1 MSTLVDT
8 AAGAK
13 PDSVPPVPE
22 GGASTRV
29 WGTRTSWFRTWGF
42 PLALIV
48 VCPPLTVI
56 LWMLTVHFGGSV
68 GTFITEITTADFL
81 ALLPAPSLKAF
92 AIFATWAAVQ
102 LVLLKVLPGSEHLG
116 PPTPMGNRPKYKNNG
131 VLAFF
136 ATHALWY
143 VAAYPLHLFSPTIV
157 YDNFGSITITL
168 SIFAL
173 LFCGFLYWKGV
184 YFPSS
189 SDASRKGNLIWD
201 YYWGVE
207 LHPTMF
213 GTSLKQWFNCR
224 ISMMGWSIILFS
236 FLAKQY
242 ETYGYVSNSMIV
254 SVAIQVAYIF
264 KFFVWETG
272 YFNSLDIM
280 HDRFG
285 FYICWGVTAWLPV
298 VYTLVGLYLVNH
310 PIELS
315 PLAAIAILAL
325 GIGSIWMNYAADAQR
340 QRVRA
345 TNGETTVWG
354 KKPEMM
360 RAEYETGDGEKRSSL
375 LLLSGY
381 WGISRHFHYVP
392 EILLSL
398 AWTLP
403 ALFGHVIPYF
413 YVLYLTILL
422 VDRAGRD
429 EVRCGQKYGTY
440 WEQYCARV
448 RYKIIP
454 GVY

>member
-1 MSTLVDT
+1 MSTITESDRT
-8 AAGAK
+8 AEIAAEITTR
-13 PDSVPPVPE
+13 V
-22 GGASTRV
+22 RV

-48 VCPPLTVI
+48 VCPPLTVV
-56 LWMLTVHFGGSV
+56 LWMITVHFHGSV
-68 GTFITEITTADFL
+68 LEFVRGIDAARFASL
-81 ALLPAPSLKAF
+81 MPMPSLTAA
-92 AIFATWAAVQ
+92 AIFGVWALVQ
-102 LVLLKVLPGSEHLG
+102 LVLLRWLPGKDHLG
-116 PPTPMGNRPKYKNNG
+116 PPTPMGNRPLYKGNG

-136 ATHALWY
+136 VTHALWY

-157 YDNFGSITITL
+157 YDHFGELTITL
-168 SIFAL
+168 SLFAL

-184 YFPSS
+184 NHPSS

-236 FLAKQY
+236 FLAKQQAL
-242 ETYGYVSNSMIV
+242 YGHVSTSMWV
-254 SVAIQVAYIF
+254 SVAIQVAYIL

-315 PLAAIAILAL
+315 PLASVGILAL
-325 GIGSIWMNYAADAQR
+325 GLGSIWMNYAADAQR

-354 KKPEMM
+354 RKPAIL
-360 RAEYETGDGEKRSSL
+360 RATYETGDGEKRESL

-381 WGISRHFHYVP
+381 WGLARHFHYVP
-392 EILLSL
+392 ELLLSL

-403 ALFGHVIPYF
+403 AGFSSIVPYF
-413 YVLYLTILL
+413 YVVYLTILL

-429 EVRCGQKYGTY
+429 EVRCGQKYGDY
-440 WEQYCARV
+440 WTAYCERV
-448 RYKIIP
+448 RFRILP